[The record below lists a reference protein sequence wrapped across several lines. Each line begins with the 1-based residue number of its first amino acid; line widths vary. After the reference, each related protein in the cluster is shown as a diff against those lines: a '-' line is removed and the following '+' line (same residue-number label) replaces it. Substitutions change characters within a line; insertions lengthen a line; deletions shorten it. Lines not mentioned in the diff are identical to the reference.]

1 MKIGKYIRSNLPKI
15 YFFLI
20 SIKKKIASFNKPY
33 YIYITDSLGGS
44 FKTYIKERKL
54 EDIKSNLSK
63 RLDSESQK
71 VVDIMSNRFLSYP
84 DESVKVP
91 IDENNKI
98 EGGLLEVE
106 TKSNKEKIGLFLD
119 EQSQKYKLGRQHI
132 SDSVFYFDH
141 GLSLFSKK
149 AHDYIKNEDFVDLG
163 AYVGDST
170 IALSKY
176 DYRKMYSVEISK
188 RSIAAYLENVSNEG
202 IDPAKFEL
210 INVAISAEDN
220 LPNMELPDTG
230 SAGFSLMRERGKYDH
245 ISIKQKTFDELVNQ
259 YSIRPKFVKVDIEGY
274 AMHFVKGGLD
284 SIKEHR
290 PILSIAIY
298 HNPIEF
304 FEIKPLLEK
313 ELRNYSFCLRK
324 MTSEVKDNHCHSEVI
339 LLAYPSELVDVIS
352 IV

>member
-132 SDSVFYFDH
+132 SDSVFT
-141 GLSLFSKK
+141 L
-149 AHDYIKNEDFVDLG
+149 I
-163 AYVGDST
+163 T
-170 IALSKY
+170 
-176 DYRKMYSVEISK
+176 DYRS
-188 RSIAAYLENVSNEG
+188 
-202 IDPAKFEL
+202 F
-210 INVAISAEDN
+210 
-220 LPNMELPDTG
+220 
-230 SAGFSLMRERGKYDH
+230 
-245 ISIKQKTFDELVNQ
+245 QK
-259 YSIRPKFVKVDIEGY
+259 K
-274 AMHFVKGGLD
+274 H
-284 SIKEHR
+284 
-290 PILSIAIY
+290 
-298 HNPIEF
+298 
-304 FEIKPLLEK
+304 
-313 ELRNYSFCLRK
+313 
-324 MTSEVKDNHCHSEVI
+324 MTT
-339 LLAYPSELVDVIS
+339 
-352 IV
+352 